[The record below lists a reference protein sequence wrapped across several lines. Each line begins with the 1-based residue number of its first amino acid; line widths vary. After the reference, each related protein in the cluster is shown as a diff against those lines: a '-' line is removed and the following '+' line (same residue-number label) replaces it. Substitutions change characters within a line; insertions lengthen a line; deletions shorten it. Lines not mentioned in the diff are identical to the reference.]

1 LPQMGNF
8 AGFYFDASISFLLFV
23 VPLPRGN
30 SMSVDLAHIRQVM
43 AEADCLYSNAEVEVA
58 IDTMA
63 AAINSE
69 MAESNPVVFC
79 VMNGGLIF
87 SGKLLPK
94 LNFPLELSY
103 LHATRY
109 RNETSGGELFW
120 KAKPEISFIDR
131 DVLIIDDILDEG
143 HTLGAIIDFCR
154 HAGAKNVRIAV
165 LVDKTH
171 DRKARPD
178 LKADYVGM
186 PCVDRYVFGYG
197 MDYKGY
203 WRNAPGIYAVKGL

>member
-1 LPQMGNF
+1 
-8 AGFYFDASISFLLFV
+8 
-23 VPLPRGN
+23 
-30 SMSVDLAHIRQVM
+30 MSADLAHIRQVM
-43 AEADCLYSNAEVEVA
+43 AEADCLYNEAQIDAAIVRIARAINAEL
-58 IDTMA
+58 
-63 AAINSE
+63 
-69 MAESNPVVFC
+69 AERDPVVFC

-87 SGKLLPK
+87 TGKLLPM

-109 RNETSGGELFW
+109 RSESTGGELFW

-154 HAGAKNVRIAV
+154 HAGASRVYTAV
-165 LVDKTH
+165 LIDKEH
-171 DRKARPD
+171 QRKARPD
-178 LKADYVGM
+178 LRADFVGL
-186 PCVDRYVFGYG
+186 PCIDRFIFGYG

-203 WRNAPGIYAVKGL
+203 WRNAPGIYAVKGF

>member
-1 LPQMGNF
+1 MP
-8 AGFYFDASISFLLFV
+8 
-23 VPLPRGN
+23 
-30 SMSVDLAHIRQVM
+30 VDIAHIRQVM
-43 AEADCLYSNAEVEVA
+43 SEADCLYTDAQLE
-58 IDTMA
+58 
-63 AAINSE
+63 AAIEGMAKTINSQLS
-69 MAESNPVVFC
+69 ESNPVVFC

-87 SGKLLPK
+87 TGKLLPR

-131 DVLIIDDILDEG
+131 EVLIIDDILDEG
-143 HTLGAIIDFCR
+143 HTLAAIIDFCR
-154 HAGAKNVRIAV
+154 HAGASKVHTAV
-165 LVDKTH
+165 LIDKVH

-178 LKADYVGM
+178 FKADFVGL
-186 PCVDRYVFGYG
+186 PCEDRYIFGYG

-203 WRNAPGIYAVKGL
+203 WRNAAGIFAVKGL

>member
-1 LPQMGNF
+1 
-8 AGFYFDASISFLLFV
+8 
-23 VPLPRGN
+23 
-30 SMSVDLAHIRQVM
+30 MSVDLAHIRQVM
-43 AEADCLYSNAEVEVA
+43 AEADCLYSESQVEAAIERLAVAINAEL
-58 IDTMA
+58 
-63 AAINSE
+63 
-69 MAESNPVVFC
+69 AERNPVVFC

-154 HAGAKNVRIAV
+154 HAGARAVHTAV
-165 LVDKTH
+165 LVDKDH
-171 DRKARPD
+171 QRKARPD
-178 LKADYVGM
+178 LQADYVGL
-186 PCVDRYVFGYG
+186 PCIDRYVFGYG
-197 MDYKGY
+197 MDYQEQGRILPVKITHAGVDADPLPAANGA
-203 WRNAPGIYAVKGL
+203 RSDSAP

>member
-1 LPQMGNF
+1 MAFLTAWSAMEQRLLPAVAHINF
-8 AGFYFDASISFLLFV
+8 SGGIAM
-23 VPLPRGN
+23 P
-30 SMSVDLAHIRQVM
+30 VDLEHIRQVM
-43 AEADCLYSNAEVEVA
+43 AESDCLYSEAEVEAA
-58 IDTMA
+58 IDA
-63 AAINSE
+63 VAEKIN
-69 MAESNPVVFC
+69 AELAERNPVVFC

-87 SGKLLPK
+87 SGKLVTK

-154 HAGAKNVRIAV
+154 HAGAAAVHTAV
-165 LVDKTH
+165 LIDKDH
-171 DRKARPD
+171 QRKARPD
-178 LKADYVGM
+178 LKADYVGLS
-186 PCVDRYVFGYG
+186 CIDRYIFGYG

>member
-1 LPQMGNF
+1 
-8 AGFYFDASISFLLFV
+8 
-23 VPLPRGN
+23 
-30 SMSVDLAHIRQVM
+30 MSVDIAHIRQVM

-63 AAINSE
+63 TAINAE
-69 MAESNPVVFC
+69 MGDSNPVVFC

-94 LNFPLELSY
+94 LDFPLELSY

-186 PCVDRYVFGYG
+186 PCEDRYVFGYG

-203 WRNAPGIYAVKGL
+203 WRNAPGIYAVKGM

>member
-1 LPQMGNF
+1 
-8 AGFYFDASISFLLFV
+8 
-23 VPLPRGN
+23 
-30 SMSVDLAHIRQVM
+30 MSADLAHIRQIM

-58 IDTMA
+58 IDAMA
-63 AAINSE
+63 VAINSE
-69 MAESNPVVFC
+69 MADSNPVVFC

-94 LNFPLELSY
+94 LSFPLELSY

>member
-1 LPQMGNF
+1 
-8 AGFYFDASISFLLFV
+8 
-23 VPLPRGN
+23 
-30 SMSVDLAHIRQVM
+30 MSVDLAHIRQVM
-43 AEADCLYSNAEVEVA
+43 AEADCLHAEAEVEAA
-58 IDTMA
+58 IDA
-63 AAINSE
+63 VADRINADL
-69 MAESNPVVFC
+69 AERNPVVFC

-87 SGKLLPK
+87 SGKLLTR

-143 HTLGAIIDFCR
+143 HTLGAIIDFCC
-154 HAGAKNVRIAV
+154 HAGAATVHTAV
-165 LVDKTH
+165 LVDKDH
-171 DRKARPD
+171 QRKARPD
-178 LKADYVGM
+178 LKADYVGLN
-186 PCVDRYVFGYG
+186 CSDRYVFGYG